1 MFQFSYWGRPE
12 SMLFIKPPIK
22 TKQIDE
28 RIKGRVLR
36 RVGGC
41 WCIIQVTFDI
51 AFIQDDK
58 VHIVK

>member
-1 MFQFSYWGRPE
+1 
-12 SMLFIKPPIK
+12 MLFIKPPIK

-58 VHIVK
+58 IHIVK